1 MLSSLDS
8 HVFLQSVVGPSF
20 MIGLRFSIYLSVALV
35 LVGAIFSYIRGKK
48 YVIEEYLSNDD
59 DSKKNKA
66 DSKH

>member
-1 MLSSLDS
+1 
-8 HVFLQSVVGPSF
+8 